1 MTTMSN
7 DRNAF
12 KAGLFIVISIA
23 LIVAIVVAIRGAEQI
38 FQPNQTLTARFD
50 LKDDLSGLRVGDEV
64 RVGGL
69 KMGVIRAIRVAGH
82 DTEAAD
88 DDHLVVTFTLPERI
102 PLRGKPSLRVQS
114 TITGTAWL
122 NIDNLG
128 TGNVLT
134 QADVID
140 GLPGTFTILMDAAS
154 ELGPE
159 LTGTVRDVRQTTIPK
174 VNDTIATYKTTGE
187 TATRLV
193 EHVDSKVDPI
203 ADKVATVSDRTSE
216 VMVEARDL
224 MGDTKGDFRTTMAN
238 VSTATGSLKDKLPAI
253 LDRADGVLAKV
264 QTAVDAT
271 NESLAD
277 VKDTAGNAKEISAS
291 VRGVIVGNRGR
302 IDNMIASLKTTGDN
316 LKFASAEIR
325 RSPWRLLYKPGK
337 GEMANLNLYDS
348 ARQFAEGAGNLND
361 AATALRDALK
371 DPDAQPAHVQK
382 LVEQLDQT
390 FAGFKQVED
399 ELWSRVRD

>member
-1 MTTMSN
+1 MSN

-23 LIVAIVVAIRGAEQI
+23 LIVSVVVAIRGAEQI
-38 FQPNQTLTARFD
+38 FQPNQVLSARFK
-50 LKDDLSGLRVGDEV
+50 LRDDLSGLRVGDEV

-69 KMGVIRAIRVAGH
+69 KQGIVRTIRVAGH
-82 DTEAAD
+82 DTETTD
-88 DDHLVVTFTLPERI
+88 DDHIVVTFTLPERI
-102 PLRGKPSLRVQS
+102 PLRQKPSLRVQS
-114 TITGTAWL
+114 TITGSAWL

-128 TGNVLT
+128 TGAALT
-134 QADVID
+134 RADVVD
-140 GLPGTFTILMDAAS
+140 GMPSTFTVLLDAAA

-159 LTGTVRDVRQTTIPK
+159 LTGTVRDVRNTTIPK
-174 VNDTIATYKTTGE
+174 VNETVATFKGTGE
-187 TATRLV
+187 SATELV
-193 EHVDSKVDPI
+193 KHVDSKVDPI

-224 MGDTKGDFRTTMAN
+224 MGDTKGDFRQTIAN
-238 VSTATGSLKDKLPAI
+238 VSASTGTLKEKLPGI
-253 LDRADGVLAKV
+253 LDRADGLLARV

-271 NESLAD
+271 NDSLVD
-277 VKDTAGNAKEISAS
+277 VRDTAANAKEISAS
-291 VRGVIVGNRGR
+291 VRGMMVGNRGR
-302 IDNMIASLKTTGDN
+302 IETMIASLKTTGDN

-348 ARQFAEGAGNLND
+348 ARQFADGAGSLND
-361 AATALRDALK
+361 AAMALRDALK
-371 DPDAQPAHVQK
+371 DPDVQPAQVQK
-382 LVEQLDQT
+382 LVEELDQT

-399 ELWSRVRD
+399 HLWSRVRE